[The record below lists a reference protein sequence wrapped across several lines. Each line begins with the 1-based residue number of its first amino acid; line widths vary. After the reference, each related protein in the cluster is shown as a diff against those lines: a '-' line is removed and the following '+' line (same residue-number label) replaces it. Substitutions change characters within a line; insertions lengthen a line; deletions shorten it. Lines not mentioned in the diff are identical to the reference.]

1 MKTEEIYK
9 VYQKLILSIFTIIF
23 MNKKIIH
30 VIIFF
35 TTMTVFSQNNEIG
48 VFVGGSNYIG
58 DVGPT
63 TYIHPFSYNVS
74 ANTVAGIIFRK
85 NLNDRIALRGKFN
98 YAKIGSSDNWPKTAE
113 YRKQRGKYFKNIINE
128 LGLGIDFNFIEFDIY
143 SSLLQMTPYLSTGIS
158 VFRHNLLRYES
169 GVSKAIKYG
178 DATSLSVPITVGYKI
193 KPLNSFI
200 VAFEIS
206 ANQSFTDNLDG
217 SFPDEKQRASSDYFG
232 SNLSKD
238 WYVFSGITLTYL
250 FGNKKCY
257 CPN

>member
-1 MKTEEIYK
+1 
-9 VYQKLILSIFTIIF
+9 

-58 DVGPT
+58 DIGPT

-74 ANTVAGIIFRK
+74 TNIVAGIMFRK
-85 NLNDRIALRGKFN
+85 NLNDRIALRGKLN
-98 YAKIGSSDNWPKTAE
+98 YAKIGSSDNWPKTVE
-113 YRKQRGKYFKNIINE
+113 YRKKRGRYFKNIISE
-128 LGLGIDFNFIEFDIY
+128 LGLGIDFNFVEFDIY
-143 SSLLQMTPYLSTGIS
+143 SSSLQMTPYLSTGINFFS
-158 VFRHNLLRYES
+158 YNALHYEI
-169 GVSKAIKYG
+169 GEVEANQYG
-178 DATSLSVPITVGYKI
+178 EGSNISIPITIGYKI
-193 KPLNSFI
+193 KPFRSIIFGL
-200 VAFEIS
+200 EITAS
-206 ANQSFTDNLDG
+206 QSFTDNIDG
-217 SFPDEKQRASSDYFG
+217 SYPVNQYKSSSETFG
-232 SNLSKD
+232 STLSKD